1 MIPALRLAVADALA
15 RRALVLGAALL
26 IAAPVAASLL
36 LDGFTRGLDRAFAAA
51 PEGDLVVQESNSVG
65 EVIGSRIPAG
75 LEADLLAMG
84 VPFAIAEIHTV
95 TGTAADTALLLRG
108 IDPERY
114 RSVTRFRVTAGRGIE
129 AGDPDRTA
137 MVGAALA
144 EERRIVPGAALS
156 IRGRDFRVVGIF
168 EVGTYADHEA
178 WVPLDGARRVLG
190 WGDEVSV
197 FVIPAGGPLAE
208 GDTLP
213 GPLSVVRRGD
223 FAAVNREWDPVIG
236 LLRSAA
242 LSFAAAG
249 VIVLASVLWRMAWM
263 RRRDLAVL
271 RALGL
276 GRAVPVTFLLVQGL
290 AVAAVGIGAGLASG
304 LAIGTMTHVEAF
316 GITARPEFDAVGI
329 LRAVALAASVVAVA
343 GLTAG
348 IGIVRARPADLLR
361 RW

>member
-1 MIPALRLAVADALA
+1 MIPALRLALIDAAA
-15 RRALVLGAALL
+15 RRALLLGAAAL
-26 IAAPVAASLL
+26 IAVPVAASLL

-51 PEGDLVVQESNSVG
+51 PEGDLIVQESNSVG
-65 EVIGSRIPAG
+65 EFIGSRIPAS

-84 VPFAIAEIHTV
+84 ASFAVPEIHTV
-95 TGTAADTALLLRG
+95 TGTAADNALLLRG
-108 IDPERY
+108 IDVRRY
-114 RSVTRFRVTAGRGIE
+114 RSVTRFDVVAGRGLGPE
-129 AGDPDRTA
+129 DPPRSA

-144 EERRIVPGAALS
+144 DGRGLGPGTTLE
-156 IRGRDFRVVGIF
+156 IRGRGFDVVGVF
-168 EVGTYADHEA
+168 SVGTYADHEV
-178 WVPLDGARRVLG
+178 WIPIEEARRVLG
-190 WGDEVSV
+190 WGDEASV

-223 FAAVNREWDPVIG
+223 FAAVNREWDPVLG

-249 VIVLASVLWRMAWM
+249 VIVLATVLWRTAWM
-263 RRRDLAVL
+263 RRRDLAIL
-271 RALGL
+271 RAIGL
-276 GRAVPVTFLLVQGL
+276 GGAVPAVFLLVQAAVVAAAGVAAGIATGL
-290 AVAAVGIGAGLASG
+290 ALGAVVE
-304 LAIGTMTHVEAF
+304 VEAF

-329 LRAVALAASVVAVA
+329 LRAVALAASVVAAA

-348 IGIVRARPADLLR
+348 AGIARARPADLLR